1 MQKLMKNS
9 NSPLILFLFML
20 GCMSCQDSGS
30 SGFSFSDLYLD
41 KMIMKIVKENMKEK
55 DSEVTRKVW
64 MNLDYVNRKNH
75 KQYYL
80 DLTAEFKKLYS
91 QSKEVDL
98 NIVEQ
103 KIQIEDN
110 RLMVNGLEFDA
121 LFNKIYF
128 QPL

>member
-1 MQKLMKNS
+1 MKNS